1 VQVLFAAR
9 NRNAG
14 ERGLVLVVGGFY
26 PLLYKHHRGECRF
39 NGGMLGGMVQTLKTP
54 SGMTRVRPSI
64 ERVQM
69 LQSSSGVIQLALTP
83 VFLLT
88 AVAALL
94 NVFSTRLGR
103 VADRVDLL
111 SGDLKRGAADT
122 EFLSAQ
128 LDFLR
133 RRSLIL
139 DVAVVLAT
147 VGGAATCAAA
157 LVLFFG
163 TLRDAEFRT
172 LVFGL
177 FGGAIIFTITALVT
191 FAIEMIMAGLGLR
204 GVMRHH
210 QKTADQNKSDPKTC

>member
-1 VQVLFAAR
+1 MLQEPSHITR
-9 NRNAG
+9 K
-14 ERGLVLVVGGFY
+14 EDWD
-26 PLLYKHHRGECRF
+26 F
-39 NGGMLGGMVQTLKTP
+39 NQ
-54 SGMTRVRPSI
+54 I

-69 LQSSSGVIQLALTP
+69 LGSAVEKIQLALTP

-111 SGDLKRGAADT
+111 SADLQRGAADT

-133 RRSLIL
+133 TRSLIL

-157 LVLFFG
+157 VVLFLG
-163 TLRDAEFRT
+163 ALSDADVRALLLAF
-172 LVFGL
+172 L
-177 FGGAIIFTITALVT
+177 GARSSSPLQRW
-191 FAIEMIMAGLGLR
+191 LHL
-204 GVMRHH
+204 
-210 QKTADQNKSDPKTC
+210 QSK

>member
-1 VQVLFAAR
+1 VLRACRTIDRKGADVFSLRR
-9 NRNAG
+9 NPTRFDAG
-14 ERGLVLVVGGFY
+14 LS
-26 PLLYKHHRGECRF
+26 PHRR
-39 NGGMLGGMVQTLKTP
+39 
-54 SGMTRVRPSI
+54 
-64 ERVQM
+64 
-69 LQSSSGVIQLALTP
+69 
-83 VFLLT
+83 
-88 AVAALL
+88 AALL

-111 SGDLKRGAADT
+111 SADLQRGAADT

-133 RRSLIL
+133 SRSLIL

-163 TLRDAEFRT
+163 TLRNAEFRA

-204 GVMRHH
+204 GVVRH
-210 QKTADQNKSDPKTC
+210 QKTPTEPA